1 MILFFIVFLTIY
13 LLGSSYVF
21 ARGWRLA
28 ASYAKAGKALYI
40 ALFAGMPLLIFTQL
54 ILRNNGVDALTGHW
68 LHLLGTGWMVVT
80 LYLVLWNGLIDI
92 TCLCKRILK
101 QRKSRRRTFYATSKQ
116 TRTIQLQ
123 QYSGYALTA
132 LLLSIGYY
140 QYSNPKET
148 VVDIAINKTIEGS
161 KKTIKVVG
169 ISDVH
174 LGYGTNKAQLDA
186 YVKQI
191 NELKPDLILISGDLI
206 DNDLYPVYLQNMQQ
220 ELNQLNAPLGTYFAL
235 GNHEYISGVEA
246 SKKFLK
252 ETSIQ
257 LLQDAV
263 HTLSNGIQLIGRD
276 DASQHN
282 RKSLTSLMQGIDPNK
297 PILLLDHQPKDL
309 AAAKQ
314 HKVDFQF
321 SGHTHKGQI
330 WPVSLLVD
338 QLFEVSYGLQSTD
351 DTNIYV
357 SSGLSLWGPPFRI
370 GTRSEFVVFN
380 LTFN

>member
-1 MILFFIVFLTIY
+1 M
-13 LLGSSYVF
+13 
-21 ARGWRLA
+21 
-28 ASYAKAGKALYI
+28 
-40 ALFAGMPLLIFTQL
+40 
-54 ILRNNGVDALTGHW
+54 
-68 LHLLGTGWMVVT
+68 
-80 LYLVLWNGLIDI
+80 
-92 TCLCKRILK
+92 
-101 QRKSRRRTFYATSKQ
+101 
-116 TRTIQLQ
+116 
-123 QYSGYALTA
+123 
-132 LLLSIGYY
+132 
-140 QYSNPKET
+140 
-148 VVDIAINKTIEGS
+148 
-161 KKTIKVVG
+161 
-169 ISDVH
+169 
-174 LGYGTNKAQLDA
+174 
-186 YVKQI
+186 
-191 NELKPDLILISGDLI
+191 
-206 DNDLYPVYLQNMQQ
+206 
-220 ELNQLNAPLGTYFAL
+220 L

-246 SKKFLK
+246 SKKFVK

-263 HTLSNGIQLIGRD
+263 HTLSNGIQIIGRD

-282 RKSLTSLMQGIDPNK
+282 RKSLTSLMQGVDPNK